1 MVEAK
6 PASTVIV
13 LREGSP
19 FEILMVRRNDKV
31 AFMAGSYV
39 FPGGRV
45 DDGDRPVADARLPRA
60 TFRDLSD
67 ADEAAYR
74 AAAVR
79 ELEEEANV
87 RITIDDLQPFAHWVT
102 PEIESRRY
110 DTRFFLARM
119 PAGQVARH
127 DEGETTALEWLTPRE
142 AIERFNRR
150 ELLLPPPT
158 YTSIR
163 QVAPRTSIEDVFTWA
178 KSRPIAR
185 VMPGFFKDG
194 DVVTLTLP
202 GDPTFPTI
210 PDWDVPEETRFVL
223 QDGERWQPQSAR
235 RSTD

>member
-1 MVEAK
+1 M
-6 PASTVIV
+6 IV
-13 LREGSP
+13 LRAGDP
-19 FEILMVRRNDKV
+19 FEILMVRRNDNV

-45 DDGDRPVADARLPRA
+45 DDGDRPAADARLPRA

-67 ADEAAYR
+67 AEEAAYR

-102 PEIESRRY
+102 PEIEIRRS

-119 PAGQVARH
+119 PDGQVAKH
-127 DEGETTALEWLTPRE
+127 DESETTALEWLTPSE
-142 AIERFNRR
+142 AIDRFNRR

-163 QVAPRTSIEDVFTWA
+163 QVAPRTSIQDVFAWA

-185 VMPGFFKDG
+185 VMPGFFKNG
-194 DVVTLTLP
+194 EVATLTLP

-210 PDWDVPEETRFVL
+210 PGWDVPEETRFVL
-223 QDGERWQPQSAR
+223 QDGARWQPSKA
-235 RSTD
+235 